1 MVIKTL
7 AKSIREYKTSSI
19 LTPVFIALEV
29 IIECMIPWLTA
40 EMVSAIEA
48 EIASG
53 GDAGLSIILKYG
65 LWLVLLA
72 ALSLTFGA
80 LSAHFCAI
88 ASCGFAKNLRHDL
101 FASVQSFSFS
111 NMDKFSTS
119 SLVTRLTTDVTNVQM
134 AYMMIIRTAVRGPL
148 MIAVALSMAIAISPK
163 MSLAFAI
170 IVPFLAIGL
179 FFIIR
184 NAHPIFKAVFKK
196 YDRLNESVQENVHGI
211 RVVKAYV
218 REEHEKKK
226 FAAASDEV
234 AGEFTRAEKI
244 MALNNPLMQFCFN
257 AIMLIICFFGTRLVV
272 NSNGTELAIPEISA
286 LLTYGAQILMSLMMV
301 SFIIVMIVIS
311 AASATR
317 IAEVLNEQSAIT
329 SPESPVT
336 KVTDGSIMF
345 KNVSF
350 RYSEK
355 AERASLSDINLYI
368 ASGETVG
375 ILGGTGSGKTSL
387 IQLISRLYD
396 TTEGSVLVG
405 GVDVREYDLEV
416 LRNQVSVVLQK
427 NLLFAGSI
435 KDNLRWGD
443 PNATDEEMIR
453 ICKLAQADEFISR
466 LPDGYDTHI
475 EQGGT
480 NVSGGQKQRLCIAR
494 ALLKKPKILI
504 LDDSTSA
511 VDTKTDALIRKAFAE
526 EIPDTTKIIIAQRV
540 SSVEHADKIVV
551 LDGGSIESVGTHEE
565 LLEKSPIYREVYESQ
580 TRGGDAE

>member
-1 MVIKTL
+1 M
-7 AKSIREYKTSSI
+7 
-19 LTPVFIALEV
+19 
-29 IIECMIPWLTA
+29 
-40 EMVSAIEA
+40 
-48 EIASG
+48 
-53 GDAGLSIILKYG
+53 
-65 LWLVLLA
+65 LLA
-72 ALSLTFGA
+72 ALSLTFGV
-80 LSAHFCAI
+80 LSGHFCAV

-101 FASVQSFSFS
+101 YASVQKFSFS

-119 SLVTRLTTDVTNVQM
+119 GLVTRLTTDVTNVQM

-148 MIAVALSMAIAISPK
+148 MIAVALTMAIAISPK

-170 IVPFLAIGL
+170 IVPLLAIGL

-184 NAHPIFKAVFKK
+184 SAHPIFKSVFKK

-226 FAAASDEV
+226 FASASDEV
-234 AGEFTRAEKI
+234 AGDFTRAEKI
-244 MALNNPLMQFCFN
+244 LALNNPLMQFCFN
-257 AIMLIICFFGTRLVV
+257 AIMLMVCFFGTRLVV
-272 NSNGTELAIPEISA
+272 NSNGSELAIPEISA
-286 LLTYGAQILMSLMMV
+286 LLTYGAQILMSLMML
-301 SFIIVMIVIS
+301 SMIIVTIVIS

-317 IAEVLNEQSAIT
+317 IAEVLNEKSAILA
-329 SPESPVT
+329 PDSPVT
-336 KVTDGSIMF
+336 EVADGSIMF

-355 AERASLSDINLYI
+355 AERASLEEINLYI

-375 ILGGTGSGKTSL
+375 ILGGTGAGKTSL

-396 TTEGSVLVG
+396 VTEGAVLVG

-416 LRNQVSVVLQK
+416 LRNEVSVVLQK
-427 NLLFAGSI
+427 NLLFAGTI
-435 KDNLRWGD
+435 KDNLRWVD

-453 ICKLAQADEFISR
+453 ICKLAQADEFVSR
-466 LPDGYDTHI
+466 LPDGYDTYI

-551 LDGGSIESVGTHEE
+551 LDGGHIESVGTHDE
-565 LLEKSPIYREVYESQ
+565 LLGKSPIYREVYESQ
-580 TRGGDAE
+580 TKGGDAE